1 MTRIM
6 DAAGSRGSFGAKT
19 PIRMIARTHPMIW
32 IARSLAVA
40 VALFLAVFALD
51 ALRGEVSLA
60 EKLAALAKHLAPTW
74 LCITAVLVS
83 WRREWIGTL
92 LFTTFALAYAW
103 WARAHLDWI
112 LIIGGPLLSVAA
124 SYLLAWR
131 ERRSERTVA

>member
-6 DAAGSRGSFGAKT
+6 GADGGRGNFGAKT
-19 PIRMIARTHPMIW
+19 SMRMIARIHPMIW
-32 IARSLAVA
+32 IARSFAIA
-40 VALFLAVFALD
+40 VALFLAVFAMD
-51 ALRGEVSLA
+51 ALQGEGGLV
-60 EKLAALAKHLAPTW
+60 EKLSVLAKHLAPTW
-74 LCITAVLVS
+74 LCVTAVLVS
-83 WRREWIGTL
+83 WRREWLGAL
-92 LFTTFALAYAW
+92 LFATFAVAYAW